1 MTDSAF
7 DSRRC
12 ESVARGDE
20 TLLQPPSLWTALGE
34 TRVMLEAARG
44 LAGWISNTPQP
55 AGSGPVL
62 VIPGLLATDA
72 TTWPLRRRLSERGF
86 HVYPW
91 QLGVNRGPRP
101 GVLRRLAARVR
112 QIAREHGKPVQLVGW
127 SLGGVLAR
135 VIANRTRAHVSRV
148 VTLGSPLSGDPSC
161 SRLGPVFRAA
171 CGALEPRRVR
181 RLLRESK
188 QVPVTSICSRSDGVV
203 AFEASTDVGEQG
215 KVIAVESTHLGLVVN
230 PEVLEVVAEQLSPPA
245 RALDTGR

>member
-1 MTDSAF
+1 MTDFSSERESA
-7 DSRRC
+7 DT
-12 ESVARGDE
+12 EAA
-20 TLLQPPSLWTALGE
+20 TLHPPSLWTALGE
-34 TRVMLEAARG
+34 SRVMLEAARG
-44 LAGWISNTPQP
+44 LAGWITSTPTP

-72 TTWPLRRRLSERGF
+72 TTWPLRRRLAERGF

-91 QLGVNRGPRP
+91 ELGVNRGPRP
-101 GVLRRLAARVR
+101 GVLRQLAHRVR
-112 QIAREHGKPVQLVGW
+112 KIAREHGAPVQLVGW

-135 VIANRTRAHVSRV
+135 VIANRTRAYVSRV

-171 CGALEPRRVR
+171 CGKLDPRRVR

-188 QVPVTSICSRSDGVV
+188 TVPVTSICSRSDGVV
-203 AFEASTDVGEQG
+203 AWEASAEVGADG

-230 PEVLEVVAEQLSPPA
+230 PEVLQVVAEELCPPA
-245 RALDTGR
+245 PALSERS